1 MTNLLGEFIGT
12 MVLVTFGDGLV
23 ACALLNKS
31 KGQNAGWI
39 HITVG
44 WGAAVVMGVFA
55 AIAMGAPQAD
65 INPAVT
71 LAKMLAG
78 VYSLPHAVT
87 TMLMQVAGGFA
98 GGVVVWLA
106 YLGHWE
112 ATEDKGLKLAV
123 FSTGPAIRQTVPNFI
138 TEAIGTIFL
147 IVPIMFIF
155 SGEGKVGALPVGFGP
170 FMVGWLVMV
179 IGMALG
185 GPTGYAINPA
195 RDLGP
200 RIAHFVLPIAGK
212 GDSDWGY
219 AWIPVLAPLSGG
231 AIAFFIARALGVM

>member
-12 MVLVTFGDGLV
+12 LVLVTFGDGLV
-23 ACALLNKS
+23 ANALLNKS

-55 AIAMGAPQAD
+55 SIACGAPQAD

-78 VYSLPHAVT
+78 TY
-87 TMLMQVAGGFA
+87 TMSQALMTMVAQVAGGFCA
-98 GGVVVWLA
+98 GVLVWLA

-112 ATEDKGLKLAV
+112 ETADPGLKLAV
-123 FSTGPAIRQTVPNFI
+123 FSTGPAIRNYTHNFL
-138 TEAIGTIFL
+138 TEAIATVFL
-147 IVPIMFIF
+147 VVPIMFIF
-155 SGEGKVGALPVGFGP
+155 SKNVGGLAPGFGP
-170 FMVGWLVMV
+170 FLVGWLVMV

-185 GPTGYAINPA
+185 GPTGYSLNPA

-200 RIAHFVLPIAGK
+200 RIAHAVLPIAGK

-219 AWIPVLAPLSGG
+219 SWVPVFGPYAG
-231 AIAFFIARALGVM
+231 AAVAFFIARALGVM